1 MNRLLLA
8 FVALF
13 LALWL
18 ILGSWWYAKH
28 YGGVASSPNFSITM
42 DGFEISAPETFSFY
56 ESSPDPIIPEKMEE
70 AFQTLADLLVTN
82 ENKKLKLFGIH
93 SAQESQANLGKAR
106 AEAIKLELVNLG
118 APEAQIMTS
127 DIPLASG
134 QFING
139 QIYGGVHFRFEDMN
153 KKPVLPVYED
163 TPVTGQLPPL
173 NIYFDNNEF
182 RIELNDKLDNYL
194 ESAKTIMRKH
204 PSAKLYIIG
213 HTDTTGD
220 PDKNMSLSRTRAKS
234 VKKFLIR
241 QGFDPQRLKLKYK
254 GAKEPI
260 SANNSEAGKRKNR
273 RVELRLRD

>member
-18 ILGSWWYAKH
+18 ILGSWWYAKN
-28 YGGVASSPNFSITM
+28 YGNVASTPNFSITM
-42 DGFEISAPETFSFY
+42 DGFEITAAETFSFY
-56 ESSPDPIIPEKMEE
+56 ESSPDPIIPESTEE

-82 ENKKLKLFGIH
+82 SNKQLKLYGIY
-93 SAQESQANLGKAR
+93 SQQESQGKLGKAR

-118 APEAQIMTS
+118 APESQIRTS

-134 QFING
+134 QFVNG
-139 QIYGGVHFRFEDMN
+139 QIYGGVYFKFEEMN

-173 NIYFDNNEF
+173 NIYYENNEF
-182 RIELNDKLDNYL
+182 KIELTEKLEKYL

-204 PSAKLYIIG
+204 DSANLFIIG

-220 PDKNMSLSRTRAKS
+220 PNKNMSLSKVRAKS

-241 QGFDPQRLKLKYK
+241 NGFDPQRLKLKYK
-254 GAKEPI
+254 GATEPM
-260 SANNSEAGKRKNR
+260 STNNSEEGKRKNR

>member
-18 ILGSWWYAKH
+18 ILGSWWYAKN
-28 YGGVASSPNFSITM
+28 YGNLDSTPSFSITL

-56 ESSPDPIIPEKMEE
+56 ESSPDPIIPELMED

-82 ENKKLKLFGIH
+82 GDKKLKLYGIH
-93 SAQESQANLGKAR
+93 AEQESQDKLGKAR
-106 AEAIKLELVNLG
+106 ADAIKLELVNLG
-118 APEAQIMTS
+118 APEDQIATT

-139 QIYGGVHFRFEDMN
+139 QIYGGVFFRFEEMN

-173 NIYFDNNEF
+173 NIYYDNNEF
-182 RIELNDKLDNYL
+182 KIELNEELDKYL

-204 PSAKLYIIG
+204 PSAKLFIIG
-213 HTDTTGD
+213 HADTTGD
-220 PDKNMSLSRTRAKS
+220 SAKNMTLSKARAKS

-241 QGFDPQRLKLKYK
+241 HGFDPQRLKLKHK
-254 GAKEPI
+254 GATEPM
-260 SANNSEAGKRKNR
+260 STNNSEEGKRKNR

>member
-18 ILGSWWYAKH
+18 ILGSWWYAKN
-28 YGGVASSPNFSITM
+28 YGNLDSTPSFSITL

-56 ESSPDPIIPEKMEE
+56 ESSPDPIIPELMED

-82 ENKKLKLFGIH
+82 GDKKLKLYGIH
-93 SAQESQANLGKAR
+93 AEQESQDKLGKAR
-106 AEAIKLELVNLG
+106 ADAIKLELVNLG
-118 APEAQIMTS
+118 APEDQIATT

-139 QIYGGVHFRFEDMN
+139 QIYGGVFFRFEEMN

-173 NIYFDNNEF
+173 NIYYDNNEF
-182 RIELNDKLDNYL
+182 KIELNEELDKYL

-204 PSAKLYIIG
+204 PSANLFIIG
-213 HTDTTGD
+213 HADTTGD
-220 PDKNMSLSRTRAKS
+220 SDKNMTLSKARAKS

-241 QGFDPQRLKLKYK
+241 HGFDPQRLKLKHK
-254 GAKEPI
+254 GATEPM
-260 SANNSEAGKRKNR
+260 STNNSEEGKRKNR